1 MPINKDGII
10 VPPDKEKKKRRR
22 KEKIKNIVGNIAV
35 IGTIVSVVAL
45 GYQKK
50 SYEVQKEYYETYI
63 NKLEYDLKKDNPQIR
78 TSYLRCGFT
87 NLNVIYQNDD
97 YKVLSNEISDLYYVK
112 GEKYLENDRDD
123 LKKISGIYDGNKRI
137 ISDVIFL
144 NIESFGNRN
153 LNNMVIIADKIIYH
167 SNYDCFFRSFSDLNL
182 DAEEIVTREQKV
194 INLGDRRSGEN
205 ILIPVALQYEIHK
218 QFNGDIGENIGE
230 DFYVYSLP
238 ENTFLYKV
246 VYIPRFIK
254 YYDSIT
260 EEEITFEVRD
270 LLENCIETSIFVSE
284 QG

>member
-10 VPPDKEKKKRRR
+10 VPPDKEKRRR
-22 KEKIKNIVGNIAV
+22 RIKNRINNIVGYIGV
-35 IGTIVSVVAL
+35 IGIIISIIAL
-45 GYQKK
+45 VYQKK
-50 SYEVQKEYYETYI
+50 TYNIQKEYYETYI
-63 NKLEYDLKKDNPQIR
+63 NKLEYDLRKDNPQIK
-78 TSYLRCGFT
+78 TSYIRCGFT

-112 GEKYLENDRDD
+112 GEKYINKDRDD
-123 LKKISGIYDGNKRI
+123 LKKISGIFDNQKWVY
-137 ISDVIFL
+137 SDVIFL

-153 LNNMVIIADKIIYH
+153 LNDMKIIAEKIIYN
-167 SNYDCFFRSFSDLNL
+167 SNYECFFRSFSDLNL
-182 DAEEIVTREQKV
+182 DVEEIVTKEQKV
-194 INLGDRRSGEN
+194 INLGDRRAGETL
-205 ILIPVALQYEIHK
+205 LIPVVMQYEIHK
-218 QFNGDIGENIGE
+218 EFNEDIAENMGE

-254 YYDSIT
+254 YYDSVT